1 MLIMVIV
8 IPGRLHTSWHMVTCR
23 PPPWHNP
30 QWKGGSNR
38 ALSHTQ
44 THMHRSHSQSV
55 HCPQRFGPWL
65 SVCLSVGFS
74 PHEFVKN
81 KLKGA
86 DGGATE
92 PFGMGKGTQMVL
104 QFMQVQMD
112 CLLNKLEQES
122 EAKVGQNDAGWFT
135 IWGWREYIHYVKYLC
150 WETMAI

>member
-1 MLIMVIV
+1 
-8 IPGRLHTSWHMVTCR
+8 
-23 PPPWHNP
+23 
-30 QWKGGSNR
+30 
-38 ALSHTQ
+38 
-44 THMHRSHSQSV
+44 MHRSHSQSV

-135 IWGWREYIHYVKYLC
+135 IWG
-150 WETMAI
+150 